1 MKRAL
6 IGIPIQY
13 AYTIEIGEQ
22 STLHLHLM
30 LIIECTAAH
39 INPMTVF
46 FHKVRSAILSLKNVN
61 WCNIPKRQLK
71 PYNSHHCLK
80 KPIEFMDAITRY
92 SYLAKINNKQ
102 GVKGKFKKAFA
113 TSQIN
118 HYRYYSL
125 LGNHIM
131 LKIKPIQKNNTFSVF
146 SDHNIN
152 QEYIRTRQYKN
163 SDNEIKNTF
172 HFENIKNNKTVGYY
186 SLSHSIVLDDESD
199 VKDLMICLDG
209 LFIEDTYRED
219 DEWFEI
225 FLLHLNSEIEKIIT
239 STDLGDSPIIQIFS
253 EQEPWLE
260 ALNWAVQI
268 ACDDQG
274 ISYESQKL

>member
-1 MKRAL
+1 M

-30 LIIECTAAH
+30 LIIECTANH

-46 FHKVRSAILSLKNVN
+46 FHKVRSAILSLKNVK

-71 PYNSHHCLK
+71 PHNLHHCLK
-80 KPIEFMDAITRY
+80 QPIEFMDAITRY

-152 QEYIRTRQYKN
+152 QQYIRTRQYKN
-163 SDNEIKNTF
+163 SDNETKNIF
-172 HFENIKNNKTVGYY
+172 HFENIKNNKIVGYY
-186 SLSHSIVLDDESD
+186 SLSHSIALDDESD

-209 LFIEDTYRED
+209 LFIEDAYRED
-219 DEWFEI
+219 NEWFEI

-239 STDLGDSPIIQIFS
+239 SNHLGDSPIIQIFS

-274 ISYESQKL
+274 ISYESPAISE